1 MKAKTIL
8 LVAIPIL
15 ILSFHTCTKAENGS
29 GNENGKLPTL
39 TTTSITKIT
48 GISAVSGGNITL
60 EGSSTVTSRG
70 VCWSTGTSPT
80 TLDSKSSD
88 GAGVG
93 TFVSNLSNL
102 NGNTTYFV
110 RAYATNAT
118 GSGYGMAF
126 SFKTLG
132 NVPTVATMDAT
143 NINAT
148 GAKLIGT
155 IQNNLLSTVV
165 TFEYGTTTSYGTS
178 VTASPSPV
186 TDTNKVAVTFNLTG
200 LTVNTSYHYRI
211 KAVNSAGISYGD
223 DKVFTTTPTA
233 TDTDGNT
240 YNTIKIGDQ
249 IWMQENLKTSKFN
262 DNSSIT
268 LIADNTAWTNTT
280 GAGFCFY
287 NNDASTYKATYGALY
302 NWYAVSSGK
311 LCPLGYHMPTDAEWK
326 QLELYLGMSQSDVD
340 KEAWRASGGVGNK
353 IREVGNAHW
362 TNTWTLGTN
371 SSGFT
376 ALPAGLRNQNGN
388 FQDIGTSVR
397 FWSSTPY
404 INTAA
409 PYDIIGGWART
420 TNGYDIVY
428 RGGNLIH
435 YGTSVRCLKD

>member
-1 MKAKTIL
+1 MKVKT
-8 LVAIPIL
+8 VFFAAIPII
-15 ILSFHTCTKAENGS
+15 ILSFHTCTKDENGNGS
-29 GNENGKLPTL
+29 GNGKLSTL
-39 TTTSITKIT
+39 TTTTITNIT

-60 EGSSTVTSRG
+60 EGSSTVTARG
-70 VCWSTGTSPT
+70 ICWSTGNTPT
-80 TLDSKSSD
+80 ISDSKSSD

-93 TFVSNLSNL
+93 TFVSSLTNL

-110 RAYATNAT
+110 RAYATNST
-118 GSGYGMAF
+118 GSGYGMAV

-132 NVPTVATMDAT
+132 NVPAVTTMDAI

-148 GAKLIGT
+148 GAKLNGT
-155 IQNNLLSTVV
+155 IKNNLLSPVV
-165 TFEYGTTTSYGTS
+165 TFEYGTTTSYGNS

-186 TDTNKVAVTFNLTG
+186 TDTNKIAVTYILTG
-200 LTVNTSYHYRI
+200 LTVNTVYHFRI
-211 KAVNSAGISYGD
+211 KAVNSAGTSYGD
-223 DKVFTTTPTA
+223 DKVFTTTLSI
-233 TDTDGNT
+233 TDVDGNT

-249 IWMQENLKTSKFN
+249 TWMQENLKTTKFN
-262 DNSSIT
+262 DNTSIT
-268 LIADNTAWTNTT
+268 LITDNTVWTNTT

-287 NNDASTYKATYGALY
+287 NNDASAYKATYGALY

-311 LCPLGYHMPTDAEWK
+311 LCPIGYHMPTDAEWK

-340 KEAWRASGGVGNK
+340 KETWRASGGVGNK

-362 TNTWTLGTN
+362 INTWTLGTN

-376 ALPAGLRNQNGN
+376 ALPAGMRNQDGN
-388 FQDIGTSVR
+388 FQDIGLSVR

-404 INTAA
+404 INTYA

-420 TNGYDIVY
+420 TNGSDMVY

-435 YGTSVRCLKD
+435 YGTSVRCVKD